1 MATYSRLSAS
11 GAVGVVNNG
20 QQESIIK
27 WARDRDTLSRERKL
41 WESQACADLERVLE
55 AWAVLLMKSEVEDKD
70 VRISWRF
77 TALRKQ
83 GRRMPTY
90 TVLRWR

>member
-1 MATYSRLSAS
+1 VRRS
-11 GAVGVVNNG
+11 G
-20 QQESIIK
+20 EC
-27 WARDRDTLSRERKL
+27 WR
-41 WESQACADLERVLE
+41 

-90 TVLRWR
+90 TVLRDGVDQFFRRSQ

>member
-1 MATYSRLSAS
+1 
-11 GAVGVVNNG
+11 
-20 QQESIIK
+20 
-27 WARDRDTLSRERKL
+27 
-41 WESQACADLERVLE
+41 
-55 AWAVLLMKSEVEDKD
+55 MKSEVEDKD

-90 TVLRWR
+90 TVLRDGVDQFFRRSQ